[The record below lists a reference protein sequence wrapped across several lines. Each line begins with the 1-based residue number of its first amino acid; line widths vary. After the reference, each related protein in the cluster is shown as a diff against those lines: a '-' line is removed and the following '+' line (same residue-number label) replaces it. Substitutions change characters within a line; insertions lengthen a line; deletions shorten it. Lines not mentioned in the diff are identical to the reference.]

1 MRGKTHEGQ
10 DVNVL
15 VIDSEGIGALDQDSN
30 HDSRVFSLAILLASA
45 FLYNSTGSIDEQAIE
60 NLSLVVNLTK
70 TIHIKANNN
79 EEVDIEDY
87 AKHFPSFVWIV
98 RDFTLQLIDSQ
109 GETITPKEY
118 LERALQPQKG
128 FSDNVEQK
136 NRIRRHITGLFKDRD
151 CFTFVRPVT
160 KEEDLQNL
168 NQMDFTDLR
177 PEFVEQV
184 LELRKRVLNRINPKT
199 LNGRPISGE
208 IFSELIKSYIG
219 AINDGAVPNIENA
232 WTQICRNECFKWA
245 NDSLKHYE
253 TYLVEEILPRV
264 PLSED
269 QLKLFHRR
277 FKEKAISFY
286 KSKSLGEV
294 SEVYEKELLRQ
305 IKVKFTQLKL
315 RNTEEGE
322 KMCEAFL
329 TKEYSS
335 IDKKVR
341 SNEYTSYSE
350 FESDISLF
358 YTYFMERG
366 PDVPRKENILLEFL
380 HNCLK
385 VAGSYFVKG
394 CQKEMEIQRNLAI
407 DVKSKLDNY
416 INELKTEST
425 KERNSLM
432 AQLSQLQ
439 TERTELELR
448 ETTLKENL
456 QELKNEFTNTEK
468 SLREELAQE
477 KVQNKETIEKL
488 RERLNE
494 KEVSSKE
501 VENQLFL
508 ARSEFEKEKALLLQK
523 SSFLERSLE
532 EYARKEQE
540 HQNLLN
546 MNKNELLIQVKE
558 TTAKYEATIRSLQ
571 EKIESLNER
580 LHEQEDSIKQKDI
593 QIEQLTHKNFEH
605 SSTKD
610 EIVSDY
616 NDKVR
621 NLQTEMDNF
630 KRQQL
635 EELNQARANY
645 EQRISSMTSELENLQ
660 ANLKQR
666 EEQLKATKSKLEK
679 ENALLQQKLEFTNL
693 QFEETRSQLEEQR
706 RNHEQILSVFDKN
719 ASDSNAKLDHK
730 QIVELK
736 ELHEKE
742 LKHLQDEYESVKKK
756 LSIENEQLSARV
768 NELELKI
775 QIEGTDHQTQIS
787 KLREELEFAE
797 SSRRTLADQN
807 RTLESQKKKIFDEIE
822 QRYVEKISYLESQLE
837 EKERLHEESLNE
849 IQRKSEESILQL
861 KCIFEQ
867 EKLRYEKRIQEE
879 RDRAQ
884 KTVNQ
889 HVEELEQRLQ
899 EEQFAHEDELE
910 SLNEELKEKEGQYQ
924 LEIQQLEH
932 ELSLRQQT
940 IESLEKYLKET
951 KESLNSIQTS
961 HSSTMEQHLE
971 NFNKERKG
979 FLAKIETMSH
989 EMSKNEKELFSMKQ
1003 RNEQLEL
1010 NLNKREETIETL
1022 KREAAEEKS
1031 DFMNKLEDA
1040 KQK

>member
-1 MRGKTHEGQ
+1 LRGKTVDGQ

-30 HDSRVFSLAILLASA
+30 HDTRIFSLAILLASA

-70 TIHIKANNN
+70 TIHIKASNN

-87 AKHFPSFVWIV
+87 SKHFPAFFWIV

-109 GETITPKEY
+109 GEPITPKEY

-184 LELRKRVLNRINPKT
+184 IELRKRVLNRIQPKT
-199 LNGRPISGE
+199 LNGKTISGE
-208 IFSELIKSYIG
+208 IFAELIKSYIG
-219 AINDGAVPNIENA
+219 AINEGAVPNIENA
-232 WTQICRNECFKWA
+232 WTQICRNECFKYA

-253 TYLVEEILPRV
+253 NYLVEEILPRI

-286 KSKSLGEV
+286 RSKAIGEV

-305 IKVKFTQLKL
+305 IKVKYTQIKL
-315 RNTEEGE
+315 RNIEEGE

-341 SNEYTSYSE
+341 NNEYTSYAE
-350 FESDISLF
+350 FESDVSLF

-385 VAGSYFVKG
+385 VAGTYFVKG
-394 CQKEMEIQRNLAI
+394 CQKEMELQKSIAM
-407 DVKSKLDNY
+407 DVKAKLENY
-416 INELKTEST
+416 INELKAEGTQ
-425 KERNSLM
+425 ERNNLL

-439 TERTELELR
+439 TERTELELK
-448 ETTLKENL
+448 EATLRENL
-456 QELKNEFTNTEK
+456 QELKAEMANTEK
-468 SLREELAQE
+468 SLREELAKE
-477 KVQNKETIEKL
+477 KAQNKELIEKL
-488 RERLNE
+488 REKLNE
-494 KEVSSKE
+494 KETSSKE
-501 VENQLFL
+501 LENQLFL
-508 ARSEFEKEKALLLQK
+508 VRSEFEKEKALLLQK
-523 SSFLERSLE
+523 SQFLEKSLE

-546 MNKNELLIQVKE
+546 MNKNELLVQVKE
-558 TTAKYEATIRSLQ
+558 TTSKYEATIKSLQ
-571 EKIESLNER
+571 EKISSLNEKI
-580 LHEQEDSIKQKDI
+580 HEQEDFIKQKDI
-593 QIEQLTHKNFEH
+593 QIEQLTTKNFEQT
-605 SSTKD
+605 SSKD
-610 EIVSDY
+610 EIVSSY
-616 NDKVR
+616 
-621 NLQTEMDNF
+621 TEKLKNMEAEMEAF
-630 KRQQL
+630 KKQQL
-635 EELNQARANY
+635 EELNQIKASY
-645 EQRISSMTSELENLQ
+645 EERISSLTSEVEGLQ
-660 ANLKQR
+660 ASLKQKD
-666 EEQLKATKSKLEK
+666 EQLKSTKSKLEK
-679 ENALLQQKLEFTNL
+679 ENALLQQKLEFANL
-693 QFEETRSQLEEQR
+693 QCEEVRNQLEEHR
-706 RNHEQILSVFDKN
+706 KSHEQILQAFEKN
-719 ASDSNAKLDHK
+719 NSDSSKVDPK

-736 ELHEKE
+736 EIHEKE
-742 LKHLQDEYESVKKK
+742 MKTLQDEYEGIKKK
-756 LSIENEQLSARV
+756 LLLEVEQLSARV

-775 QIEGTDHQTQIS
+775 QIEETDHQTQIS
-787 KLREELEFAE
+787 KLREELELVEAN
-797 SSRRTLADQN
+797 RKTLAEQN
-807 RTLESQKKKIFDEIE
+807 KQLESQKRKMFDEIE
-822 QRYVEKISYLESQLE
+822 QRYVEKISYLEKQLE
-837 EKERLHEESLNE
+837 EKEAAHEESLNE
-849 IQRKSEESILQL
+849 IQRKSEESIMQL

-867 EKLRYEKRIQEE
+867 EKLRYEQRIQEE

-884 KTVNQ
+884 KNVNQ
-889 HVEELEQRLQ
+889 QVEELEQRLQ
-899 EEQFAHEDELE
+899 EEQIAHEEELE
-910 SLNEELKEKEGQYQ
+910 ALNEELKEKESQYQ
-924 LEIQQLEH
+924 MEIQQLEH
-932 ELSLRQQT
+932 ELSLRQQN
-940 IESLEKYLKET
+940 IETLEKYLKET
-951 KESLNSIQTS
+951 KESLNAIQSS
-961 HSSTMEQHLE
+961 HSATMEQHLE

-979 FLAKIETMSH
+979 FLAKIEAMSH

-1010 NLNKREETIETL
+1010 NLSKREEIIENL
-1022 KREAAEEKS
+1022 KREHAEEKA
-1031 DFMNKLEDA
+1031 DYMNKLEEA